1 MRSVTEKAVG
11 ILLGSGKTVAVAES
25 LTAGL
30 LAAEFVCV
38 PGVSAVFRGGVV
50 SYATDLK
57 ISLLGVDAELAERE
71 GVVNAPVAL
80 QMAQGAAECC
90 GSDFALSTTGVAG
103 PGPNEGK
110 AAGTVFI
117 GCVGAGLRIAREY
130 HFSGTRNDVRK
141 GTVKAAMEL
150 FLRELEK
157 IRGN

>member
-90 GSDFALSTTGVAG
+90 GSGLPCPQRAWQVRARMRGKRRERCLSDALARV
-103 PGPNEGK
+103 
-110 AAGTVFI
+110 
-117 GCVGAGLRIAREY
+117 CVLRANTI
-130 HFSGTRNDVRK
+130 FPVRA
-141 GTVKAAMEL
+141 TM
-150 FLRELEK
+150 
-157 IRGN
+157 